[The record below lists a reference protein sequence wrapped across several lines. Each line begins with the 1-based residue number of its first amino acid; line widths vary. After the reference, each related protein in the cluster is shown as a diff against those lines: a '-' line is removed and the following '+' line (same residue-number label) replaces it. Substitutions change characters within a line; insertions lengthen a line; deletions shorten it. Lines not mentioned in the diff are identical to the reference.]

1 MLITDFIINDIKPIS
16 ETQNIGEVQTI
27 FSQTTYSHVPIE
39 RDQVYVGCLAET
51 DAHCY
56 DSDCPIID
64 YKHAYQQFFV
74 RYATNWLQVLEAFAQ
89 NNTNLLPVLNEKS
102 QYIGYYELADV
113 MSFFNNTP
121 FISLSGNTIIIEKRL
136 IDYSF
141 SEICQIIESNDGR
154 ILGAF
159 ISEIANNIVQISL
172 KIGDANFN
180 DILAAFRRYDYTI
193 ISSHQEDIFLK
204 ELQERSRYL
213 EKYLNI

>member
-16 ETQNIGEVQTI
+16 ETQNIGEVQSI

-39 RDQVYVGCLAET
+39 RDQVYIGCLAET

-56 DSDCPIID
+56 DSDSPIID
-64 YKHAYQQFFV
+64 YKHAYQHFFV

-121 FISLSGNTIIIEKRL
+121 FISLSGNTLIIEKRL
-136 IDYSF
+136 VDYSF

-159 ISEIANNIVQISL
+159 ISEIANDIVQISL